1 MDKKDQSPHRRWNP
15 LRQSWVLVS
24 PQRTQRPWQG
34 EVGQKA
40 APSGLAYDPKCYLCP
55 GNQRAGGA
63 VNPAYEGIFSFI
75 NDYAALL
82 PEDFQSADTSDIP
95 VESSEDIPPG
105 AKAHDPIAANAARL
119 KSCPDTKQESLS
131 SLCATSKE
139 IPASQP
145 VSNLLRAE
153 PARGLCKVICFH
165 PDHSLTLARMTQPE
179 IRRVVDTWTQEYED
193 QAGLDWIK
201 YVQVFENRG
210 AMMGASNPHPHGQI
224 WSTDFVPDEPAAEVA
239 AQRQHLARSGH
250 CLLCDYLETEE
261 AAKERIIFQNEHF
274 MALVPWWAIWPFEV
288 LLVSRRHVGSMPEL
302 NGDERDGL
310 ADALKRITTRF
321 DNLFQTSFPYTMGFH
336 QTPTD
341 GEAHPESHFH
351 AHFYPPLLRSAT
363 VRKFMVGFEMLAMPQ
378 RDITPEDAAQRL
390 RDCSEEHYWPRA

>member
-1 MDKKDQSPHRRWNP
+1 VDKKGQSPHRRWNP
-15 LRQSWVLVS
+15 LRQSWVMVS
-24 PQRTQRPWQG
+24 PQRTERPWQG

-40 APSGLAYDPKCYLCP
+40 APSSLAYDPKCYLCP

-82 PEDFQSADTSDIP
+82 PDSP
-95 VESSEDIPPG
+95 DIPPSSE
-105 AKAHDPIAANAARL
+105 KAA
-119 KSCPDTKQESLS
+119 
-131 SLCATSKE
+131 
-139 IPASQP
+139 PASP
-145 VSNLLRAE
+145 LLVAE
-153 PARGLCKVICFH
+153 STLGLCKVICFH

-224 WSTDFVPDEPAAEVA
+224 WATDFVPDEPAAEVV
-239 AQRQHLARSGH
+239 AQRQHLAQTGH
-250 CLLCDYLETEE
+250 CLLCDYLAAEE
-261 AAKERIIFQNEHF
+261 AAQKSESARIVFQNEHF

-390 RDCSEEHYWPRA
+390 RDCTEEHFWPRA